1 MNWSEAFVISIVS
14 IGLFTF
20 VTYIVK
26 KDYDERKK
34 GDCEWIPEP
43 SRNVSL
49 TIRLAQARVA
59 LQEIATVN
67 TSDWC
72 RPGPG
77 LQGMAKEAISEIW
90 KEEVIHAE
98 EK

>member
-1 MNWSEAFVISIVS
+1 M
-14 IGLFTF
+14 
-20 VTYIVK
+20 
-26 KDYDERKK
+26 
-34 GDCEWIPEP
+34 DCEWIPEP
-43 SRNVSL
+43 SRKLKILVARNVSL
-49 TIRLAQARVA
+49 TLRLAQARVA

-72 RPGPG
+72 RPASG

>member
-1 MNWSEAFVISIVS
+1 MTKERRGSEM
-14 IGLFTF
+14 
-20 VTYIVK
+20 
-26 KDYDERKK
+26 DYDQERAAHAKEIEDLGK
-34 GDCEWIPEP
+34 
-43 SRNVSL
+43 
-49 TIRLAQARVA
+49 RLAQARVA

-67 TSDWC
+67 ISDWC